1 MKPSHVARVRTCLL
15 LAVGLSALSAC
26 TPTMR
31 PKRRTTAV
39 NANVTRP
46 VEVKNAV
53 AAISKETCHRE
64 TRCSRIGE
72 GRQFVTEGDC
82 EKTIETDMRQILNTS
97 ACETGY
103 VESDSL
109 VECLTSIR
117 ASDCRTTQNSYCQ
130 TPRICSP

>member
-1 MKPSHVARVRTCLL
+1 MH
-15 LAVGLSALSAC
+15 
-26 TPTMR
+26 
-31 PKRRTTAV
+31 PKRRTAAV
-39 NANVTRP
+39 NTNDTRP

-53 AAISKETCHRE
+53 VAITKETCHRE

-72 GRQFVTEGDC
+72 GRQYVTENDC
-82 EKTIETDMRQILNTS
+82 EKAVETDMRKVLDTN

-103 VESDSL
+103 VEPSSL

-117 ASDCRTTQNSYCQ
+117 SSDCRSMQDTYCQ